1 MTTMTPK
8 SGVEITHYFHELV
21 SHRQRKMILSMEA
34 GQLDLWSRVLH
45 SLIIILVLCFNDGIK
60 LM

>member
-21 SHRQRKMILSMEA
+21 SHRQRKMILSMGA
-34 GQLDLWSRVLH
+34 GQLYRFVVKSVALYTGSA
-45 SLIIILVLCFNDGIK
+45 FQ
-60 LM
+60 